1 MFTPADRG
9 TAVSIYSVA
18 PLAGTVVGVLAGGAL
33 TQYAHWSWCF
43 WVISV
48 LDVLVQLAGLAF
60 LKETYPPVLLRR
72 RRNVLVKETGN
83 GNLKTEYDGNRKWK
97 TLLAKNLKR
106 PFHMLGSQPIVQIM
120 SVYQGYAYGL
130 AFMLSG
136 MYPTLH
142 FLTSCHSSGAKI

>member
-1 MFTPADRG
+1 MFTPVDRG

-18 PLAGTVVGVLAGGAL
+18 PLVGTVVGVLAGGAL

-43 WVISV
+43 WVISI
-48 LDVLVQLAGLAF
+48 LDVLIQLAGLAF
-60 LKETYPPVLLRR
+60 LKETYAPVLLRR
-72 RRNVLVKETGN
+72 KRNVLAKDTGN

-97 TLLAKNLKR
+97 TLLVNTLKR
-106 PFHMLGSQPIVQIM
+106 PFRMLGTQPIVQAM

-136 MYPTLH
+136 TCSCIVLQSLTL
-142 FLTSCHSSGAKI
+142 